1 MDNRL
6 TNRQKEILAYIRG
19 FIRESGYPPS
29 LREISARFGIK
40 GPQNAAKH
48 LDALE
53 KKGFIRRAAGSSRAI
68 ELLHESSTRDGIS
81 IPIAGRVR
89 AGAPELAVEDVIG
102 HVVLDERFF
111 RCMDAFLLRVE
122 GESMIE
128 AGINDGDFVVVRPQ
142 KDASAGDIIVALID
156 NEATVKTFLREGEEI
171 VLRPENSTMHPIKV
185 SGDREFSIIG
195 KVISVIRR
203 LER

>member
-1 MDNRL
+1 MAL
-6 TNRQKEILAYIRG
+6 TNRQKDILDFLRE

-29 LREISARFGIK
+29 LREICARFGIK

-68 ELLHESSTRDGIS
+68 ELLDGRQATGGVS
-81 IPIAGRVR
+81 LPIAGRVR
-89 AGAPELAVEDVIG
+89 AGAPGLAIEDIVG
-102 HVVLDERFF
+102 HVMLDENFF
-111 RCMDAFLLRVE
+111 RCSDALLLKVE

-128 AGINDGDFVVVRPQ
+128 AGINDGDYVVVRPQ
-142 KDASAGDIIVALID
+142 KDATVGDVVVAMID
-156 NEATVKTFLREGEEI
+156 GEATVKTFLREGNEI
-171 VLRPENSTMHPIKV
+171 ILKPENSSMRPIRV
-185 SGDREFSIIG
+185 TSDREFFVIG

-203 LER
+203 LEK